1 MTKLYYI
8 PFKSKEIY
16 GLKNLLKEEMTAHF
30 DKRKDRRSLSIMMSL
45 LQKFEDPK
53 LTDSLQT
60 SEVDDGYEDLIQLE
74 NQLAD
79 ERAYERRMLRKRF
92 LDEGDDDD

>member
-1 MTKLYYI
+1 MEKFYYI

-60 SEVDDGYEDLIQLE
+60 SEGDDGYEDLIQLE